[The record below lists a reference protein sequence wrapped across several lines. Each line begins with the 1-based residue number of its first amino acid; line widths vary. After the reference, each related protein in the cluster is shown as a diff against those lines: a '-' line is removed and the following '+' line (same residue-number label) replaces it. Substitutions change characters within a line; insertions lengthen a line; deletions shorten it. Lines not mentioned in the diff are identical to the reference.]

1 MVSQW
6 FGTAAAV
13 LSTAAFI
20 PQVLK
25 TWKTKKAEDVS
36 YALLVA
42 FCSGCFCWV
51 IYGYLIQAYAVLIA
65 NTITLSLNLVILG
78 LKLSFDKATSA
89 KAAGESTASQ

>member
-6 FGTAAAV
+6 FGIAAAV

-78 LKLSFDKATSA
+78 LKLSFDKSKSA
-89 KAAGESTASQ
+89 KASCESTAS

>member
-78 LKLSFDKATSA
+78 LKLSFDKAKPA
-89 KAAGESTASQ
+89 KAASESTASQ

>member
-51 IYGYLIQAYAVLIA
+51 IYGYLIQAYAVLVA

-78 LKLSFDKATSA
+78 LKLSFDKAKSA
-89 KAAGESTASQ
+89 KASSESTASQ

>member
-78 LKLSFDKATSA
+78 LKLSFDNA
-89 KAAGESTASQ
+89 KPAQEPSDS

>member
-78 LKLSFDKATSA
+78 LKLSFDKAKAA
-89 KAAGESTASQ
+89 KAASESTASQ

>member
-78 LKLSFDKATSA
+78 LKFSFDKAKSA

>member
-78 LKLSFDKATSA
+78 LKLSFDNA
-89 KAAGESTASQ
+89 KPAQELSDS

>member
-13 LSTAAFI
+13 RSTAAFI

-25 TWKTKKAEDVS
+25 TWKPKKAEDVS
-36 YALLVA
+36 NALLVA

-51 IYGYLIQAYAVLIA
+51 IYGYLIQA
-65 NTITLSLNLVILG
+65 
-78 LKLSFDKATSA
+78 
-89 KAAGESTASQ
+89 

>member
-20 PQVLK
+20 PQVVK
-25 TWKTKKAEDVS
+25 TWQTKKAEDVS
-36 YALLVA
+36 FALLVA

-51 IYGYLIQAYAVLIA
+51 VYGFLIKAYAVFFA
-65 NTITLSLNLVILG
+65 NLITLSLNLVILG
-78 LKLSFDKATSA
+78 LKISFESATS
-89 KAAGESTASQ
+89 SQEVNG

>member
-20 PQVLK
+20 PQLLK

-65 NTITLSLNLVILG
+65 NTITLSLNLAILG
-78 LKLSFDKATSA
+78 LKLSFDKAKSA
-89 KAAGESTASQ
+89 KAASESSTSQ

>member
-78 LKLSFDKATSA
+78 LKLSFGKAKSA
-89 KAAGESTASQ
+89 KAAGESTVSQ

>member
-78 LKLSFDKATSA
+78 LKLSFDNA
-89 KAAGESTASQ
+89 KPAQEPSES

>member
-20 PQVLK
+20 PQVWK

-36 YALLVA
+36 YVLLIA

-78 LKLSFDKATSA
+78 LKLSFDNA
-89 KAAGESTASQ
+89 KPAQEPSES

>member
-78 LKLSFDKATSA
+78 LKLSFDRANSA
-89 KAAGESTASQ
+89 KAASESTASQ